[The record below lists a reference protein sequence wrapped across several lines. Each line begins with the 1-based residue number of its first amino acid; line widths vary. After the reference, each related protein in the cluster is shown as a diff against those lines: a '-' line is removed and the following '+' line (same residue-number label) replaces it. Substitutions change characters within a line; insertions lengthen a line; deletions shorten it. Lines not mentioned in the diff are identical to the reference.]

1 MNFKVDDKVKPINKT
16 AGHRD
21 FDNSATHYKML
32 EIKQNFL
39 YVIGVNEE
47 ESRNIKEVCYWCGV
61 YPGAPMDIYKCSDI
75 KKIE

>member
-1 MNFKVDDKVKPINKT
+1 MNFKVDDKVKSINKT
-16 AGHRD
+16 AGHCD

-47 ESRNIKEVCYWCGV
+47 ESRNVIGKFIIGV
-61 YPGAPMDIYKCSDI
+61 GCIQVHRWIYTSVLT
-75 KKIE
+75 

>member
-1 MNFKVDDKVKPINKT
+1 MNFEVGDTVKPIKKT

-21 FDNSATHYKML
+21 FNHSATHYKML

-47 ESRNIKEVCYWCGV
+47 ESRNVKEICYWCGV
-61 YPGAPMDIYKCSDI
+61 YPGAPMDTYKWSDL
-75 KKIE
+75 KKI

>member
-1 MNFKVDDKVKPINKT
+1 MNFKVDDKVKSINKT
-16 AGHRD
+16 AGHCD

-47 ESRNIKEVCYWCGV
+47 ESRNVIGNLLLVWGV
-61 YPGAPMDIYKCSDI
+61 FRCIDGYIQVF
-75 KKIE
+75 